1 MKNFTDLQTL
11 FQQYLEQNRFTSAPD
26 ALYQPVN
33 YILDIGGK
41 RIRPVLLLM
50 GYNLFKED
58 VEKALPAAFA
68 VELFHNFSLMH
79 DDIMD
84 QAPLRRGRPAV
95 HVKYGMETGIL
106 SGDLTLI
113 LAYDYLLQYNDYQSF
128 RAVVSVF
135 NEVAVKVCEG
145 QQYDMNFEEQEQVEL
160 SAYLTMIEYKTAV
173 LLSGALKMGAILAGA
188 STQNQALLGE
198 FGRNVGIAFQLQ
210 DDILDSFGDPEKFG
224 KKVGG
229 DIAQNKK
236 TYLLLRAMELAD
248 HHSLEQL
255 KSILATKT
263 IADSAEEKEKI
274 ESVKEIYRQLGV
286 LEDARSMKEKYQK
299 EAFKALDRLT
309 VPPTQKIALDKI
321 ARSLLAREA

>member
-33 YILDIGGK
+33 YILEIGGK

-58 VEKALPAAFA
+58 VEKALPASFA

-84 QAPLRRGRPAV
+84 QAPLRRGKPSV
-95 HVKYGMETGIL
+95 HIEYGMETGIL

-113 LAYDYLLQYNDYQSF
+113 LAYDYLLQYNDPQVF
-128 RAVVSVF
+128 KGLMNVF

-145 QQYDMNFEEQEQVEL
+145 QQYDMNFEKQERVEL
-160 SAYLTMIEYKTAV
+160 SDYLKMIEYKTAV
-173 LLSGALKMGAILAGA
+173 LLSGALKMGAILGEA
-188 STQNQALLGE
+188 SVHDQTMLGE

-236 TYLLLRAMELAD
+236 TYLLLRAMEVADNQNRMELLEVLA
-248 HHSLEQL
+248 EQ
-255 KSILATKT
+255 TE
-263 IADSAEEKEKI
+263 ADSDGEKEKI
-274 ESVKEIYRQLGV
+274 KRVKGIFKRLGV
-286 LEDARSMKEKYQK
+286 LEDARAMKEKYQK
-299 EAFKALDRLT
+299 EAFAALGRLT
-309 VPPTQKIALDKI
+309 VSSEQKAALDKL
-321 ARSLLAREA
+321 ARALLAREA